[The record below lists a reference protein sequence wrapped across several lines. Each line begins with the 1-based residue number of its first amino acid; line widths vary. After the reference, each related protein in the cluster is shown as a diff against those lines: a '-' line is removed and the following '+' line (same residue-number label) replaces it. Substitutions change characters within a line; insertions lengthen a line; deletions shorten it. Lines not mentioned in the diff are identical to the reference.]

1 MSSFLQLMLA
11 EIWQHLD
18 NAAIPAP
25 SHRNRTMTDWSAR
38 MERAKVMLSDARN
51 AAMEADIQLRELA
64 TVRKLNET
72 AAGRH
77 QALANEI
84 ERLRGENRLILDALG
99 MEKYRVRWRPVSDG
113 FFKTTGDELLIVHDD
128 PAWIAPV
135 IMIARWDRVSGWT
148 LRNGNPVE
156 ERTVKFWS
164 PLPELPEE
172 VAP

>member
-1 MSSFLQLMLA
+1 MDAKTLIDLA
-11 EIWQHLD
+11 DAKARLAASKAEDAAEVEI
-18 NAAIPAP
+18 
-25 SHRNRTMTDWSAR
+25 
-38 MERAKVMLSDARN
+38 
-51 AAMEADIQLRELA
+51 LRRQLA
-64 TVRKLNET
+64 TAQDLNAR
-72 AAGRH
+72 AAEH
-77 QALANEI
+77 CKALSAEI

-156 ERTVKFWS
+156 ERTVKFWA
-164 PLPELPEE
+164 PLPGLPEE
-172 VAP
+172 G